1 MKVLLLKTQLG
12 LIPENSATSEWF
24 DKIKP
29 GQVVRGDFK
38 KVRNYA
44 FHRKFF
50 ALLNLAYEYWTP
62 GEIDTKWG
70 KPQKHFDTFRKNV
83 TVLAGWGEPVFN
95 IDGTFKMQ
103 PKSISFA
110 SMDNEEFQALYN
122 AVLDVLMKRILTG
135 MDREEVERLTER
147 FLEFA

>member
-1 MKVLLLKTQLG
+1 MWLV
-12 LIPENSATSEWF
+12 PENTATGEWYG
-24 DKIKP
+24 KLKL

-50 ALLNLAYEYWTP
+50 ALLNLAYEYWEP

-70 KPQKHFDTFRKNV
+70 KPQKHFETFRKNV
-83 TVLAGWGEPVFN
+83 IVLAGFGEPVFN
-95 IDGTFKMQ
+95 IDGTFRVQ
-103 PKSISFA
+103 AKSISFS
-110 SMDNEEFQALYN
+110 SMDEHEFQQVYN

-135 MDREEVERLTER
+135 MNRDEVEQLTER
-147 FLEFA
+147 FLEFT